1 MMMPN
6 EYEEAFSAFLE
17 QKESNY
23 APHAILMM
31 AVRQHPTDTVP
42 PYILH
47 CTRRDGRPCP
57 PASSGF
63 RRPYNSIVFFPN
75 SIRRGFQGR
84 SPEPNCDP
92 ATRSQFGEEEGAS
105 GYGAFGVSRKCS
117 AARFF

>member
-47 CTRRDGRPCP
+47 CTRRGDDSVRPLLRFSV
-57 PASSGF
+57 AFMFVLVGADALIGSYHTTTSLK
-63 RRPYNSIVFFPN
+63 
-75 SIRRGFQGR
+75 
-84 SPEPNCDP
+84 
-92 ATRSQFGEEEGAS
+92 SQSE
-105 GYGAFGVSRKCS
+105 C
-117 AARFF
+117 